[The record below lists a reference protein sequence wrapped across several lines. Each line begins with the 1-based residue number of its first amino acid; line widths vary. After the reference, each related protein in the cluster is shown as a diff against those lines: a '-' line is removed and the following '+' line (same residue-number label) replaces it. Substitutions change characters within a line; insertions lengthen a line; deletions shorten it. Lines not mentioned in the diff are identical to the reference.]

1 MGQKGERDVL
11 VSSAQVARGGTDGNH
26 VEPFRSPLH
35 RLAPIVLAALGILG
49 ALLTIFAGL
58 LVLNDSVLPF
68 KGWPLDAERL
78 NTGAQL
84 LPRAPVETGRLRTA
98 PGEALAAAPGVVA
111 PLVGSSS
118 PLLRGTVVSPLS
130 TVPQVTVRI
139 RHRMSHPVTHRTESK
154 PAPQPPAPAPAPA
167 SAPAATPAPA
177 PAPAATPVVSAPA
190 PVARRPVTASRQ
202 PSTTTSVAS
211 TSHGHGRGNGGG
223 GGRAHAP
230 GQLKKVAA
238 AAAPASAP
246 VPAPAVATPPAANPG
261 QGNGN
266 GHGNGPP
273 PWAHGHH

>member
-11 VSSAQVARGGTDGNH
+11 GSSAQVARRGTDGDH

-35 RLAPIVLAALGILG
+35 RLAPIALAALGILG

-58 LVLNDSVLPF
+58 LALNDTVLPF

-78 NTGAQL
+78 NTGIQL

-111 PLVGSSS
+111 PLVGGSS
-118 PLLRGTVVSPLS
+118 PLLRGTVVPTLS
-130 TVPQVTVRI
+130 TVPRVTIRI
-139 RHRMSHPVTHRTESK
+139 RHRVSHPVTHRAESK
-154 PAPQPPAPAPAPA
+154 PAPEPSAPAPAPA
-167 SAPAATPAPA
+167 VSPAPA
-177 PAPAATPVVSAPA
+177 PAPAATPVVSTPA

-202 PSTTTSVAS
+202 PSTTTSVTS
-211 TSHGHGRGNGGG
+211 TSRGHGRGNGGG

-230 GQLKKVAA
+230 GQLKQVAA

-246 VPAPAVATPPAANPG
+246 LPALAVPSPPAANPG

-266 GHGNGPP
+266 SHGHGPP

>member
-118 PLLRGTVVSPLS
+118 PLLRGTVVSTLS

-139 RHRMSHPVTHRTESK
+139 RHRVSHPVTHRTESK
-154 PAPQPPAPAPAPA
+154 PAPQPP
-167 SAPAATPAPA
+167 
-177 PAPAATPVVSAPA
+177 APA

-211 TSHGHGRGNGGG
+211 TSHGRGRGNGGG

-266 GHGNGPP
+266 SHGHGPP